1 MVCEPTQFDGQR
13 FIIRCH
19 HPRIPASAKILGRV
33 KAKTPNMPNSTT
45 SLSVELGTNRL
56 GGILDHQQ
64 SVLIRKVPEKIHVG
78 TLSKQMHGNDGPRV

>member
-19 HPRIPASAKILGRV
+19 HARIPASAKILGRV
-33 KAKTPNMPNSTT
+33 KAKTPNMSNCTT
-45 SLSVELGTNRL
+45 CLSIELGTNRL

-64 SVLIRKVPEKIHVG
+64 SVLIREFTEKIHVG
-78 TLSKQMHGNDGPRV
+78 TLSE